1 MTSLPKN
8 VINIET
14 TAGEMPA
21 HLWLPPGGSGPGLV
35 MVQEIF
41 GISSYIERRSADLAA
56 LGYVVLAPEIYWRLD
71 DAEIDENADDS
82 MERAMG
88 VASRVDWDA
97 AVADVRTALVALRR
111 RPEVTGGTGLIG
123 FCFGGGL
130 AFNVAAL
137 EQPDV
142 LVSYYGSSLPGLLD
156 LAGDVTAP
164 SLHHFG
170 LADSFIPPEQVAR
183 IEAAV
188 TQGSDVVFETYPG
201 ADHAFD
207 NSALAM
213 LHNPSASAAAWQ
225 KTQMFLAERLP
236 VRSRAAGGA

>member
-1 MTSLPKN
+1 
-8 VINIET
+8 
-14 TAGEMPA
+14 
-21 HLWLPPGGSGPGLV
+21 
-35 MVQEIF
+35 
-41 GISSYIERRSADLAA
+41 
-56 LGYVVLAPEIYWRLD
+56 
-71 DAEIDENADDS
+71 
-82 MERAMG
+82 MG
-88 VASRVDWDA
+88 VASRVDWA
-97 AVADVRTALVALRR
+97 TAVADVRATFLALRQR
-111 RPEVTGGTGLIG
+111 SEVTGGTGLIG

-156 LAGDVTAP
+156 LAADVTAP

-170 LADSFIPPEQVAR
+170 LADSFIPPDQVAR

-188 TQGSDVVFETYPG
+188 AQGPDVVFETYPG

-207 NSALAM
+207 NSALTA

-225 KTQMFLAERLP
+225 KTQMFLADRLP
-236 VRSRAAGGA
+236 VRPRTAAGA